1 MGGNDDVLELKSG
14 PVLQER
20 LDRERI
26 HFNKVAIRSF
36 PPDLVM
42 SGRKILRYDQPSAQT
57 PFPLEYAFHL
67 LGEVHG
73 KTIVDFGCGD
83 GFNTVI
89 LAALGAKVI
98 AIDVSDKSL
107 ETTSDRIHANKVED
121 KVLLVHGDAAAV
133 PVGDGTVDAVLCT
146 GVLRHVDCLAA
157 ARQIRR
163 ILKPGGRA
171 SFIEQVAGPSWVA
184 RVRTLFP
191 RPAHVMEHEGPLTIR
206 QICSVSRAVGK
217 PGRFRKFMLT
227 SRLLERIGMRHFQA
241 MKKSHE
247 MDAWILQRFA
257 FTRAFASP
265 LVWEARKE
273 S

>member
-1 MGGNDDVLELKSG
+1 MGRSDDVLDLGSE
-14 PVLQER
+14 PAFQER

-42 SGRKILRYDQPSAQT
+42 SRRNILRYDEPSSLT

-67 LGEVHG
+67 LGDVQG
-73 KTIVDFGCGD
+73 KTIVDCGCGD

-107 ETTSDRIHANKVED
+107 ETTRDRVHANKVEGR
-121 KVLLVHGDAAAV
+121 VLLVHGDAAAI
-133 PVGDGTVDAVLCT
+133 PVADGTIDGVLCA

-171 SFIEQVAGPSWVA
+171 SFIEQIAGPAWLA
-184 RVRTLFP
+184 RIRRLFP
-191 RPAHVMEHEGPLTIR
+191 RPDHVIEHEGPLTTR
-206 QICSVSRAVGK
+206 QICSVSRAVGR

-227 SRLLERIGMRHFQA
+227 SRVLERLGIRHVPA

-247 MDAWILQRFA
+247 MDSWILERFA
-257 FTRAFASP
+257 FFRALASP
-265 LVWEARKE
+265 FVWEAQKE